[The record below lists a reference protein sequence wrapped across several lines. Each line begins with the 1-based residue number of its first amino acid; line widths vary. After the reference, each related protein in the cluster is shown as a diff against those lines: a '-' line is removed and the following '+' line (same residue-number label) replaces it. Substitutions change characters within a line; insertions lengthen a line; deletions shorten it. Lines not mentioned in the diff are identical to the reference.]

1 MSFLCSLGDTG
12 NPAPPISPRAFKSW
26 KPERKSN
33 FARGRRA
40 RTLRVDRRRD
50 DEGERV
56 SPFREI
62 QIRGTIQFE
71 LDRGPESVAFQIS
84 IQQRCMHNRTFFL
97 FLVQFLR
104 LSNRIFLI
112 SLILPLSGNTRYMQL
127 YDIICSLEAIWN
139 GGNIFMKIDDQRG
152 L

>member
-1 MSFLCSLGDTG
+1 M
-12 NPAPPISPRAFKSW
+12 
-26 KPERKSN
+26 
-33 FARGRRA
+33 
-40 RTLRVDRRRD
+40 RVDRRRD